1 MNELNKW
8 FSEREY
14 FEVNKKKKWDKFE
27 KNGGKL
33 KFIKFQVFLMVKSEH
48 QKSKRTKWLV
58 I

>member
-48 QKSKRTKWLV
+48 QKLKRTKWLV